1 MDALIKNKYLNIII
15 TIIATLVLFF
25 VNASDV
31 FIIRLIIKIIL
42 FPLVCICLF
51 NLYNLKTSLS
61 NNYFYF
67 FGVMIIAGTF
77 FINPA
82 SNKVNG
88 VWVYKPDRILDYIYK
103 MEIKEDNSFLF
114 QEISKASG
122 RVLYEYSDGF
132 ISIIKDGKGISKES
146 SLIEFNIPEENNSKK
161 YVKKY
166 LVFNK
171 YELLPPP
178 VDLDYGNYDYFPYT
192 PVNEFEGKW
201 ERE

>member
-178 VDLDYGNYDYFPYT
+178 VDPDYGNYDYFPYT

>member
-1 MDALIKNKYLNIII
+1 
-15 TIIATLVLFF
+15 
-25 VNASDV
+25 
-31 FIIRLIIKIIL
+31 
-42 FPLVCICLF
+42 
-51 NLYNLKTSLS
+51 
-61 NNYFYF
+61 
-67 FGVMIIAGTF
+67 MIIAGTF

-178 VDLDYGNYDYFPYT
+178 VDPDYGNYDYFPYT

>member
-1 MDALIKNKYLNIII
+1 MVALIKNKNLNIII

-25 VNASDV
+25 INASDI
-31 FIIRLIIKIIL
+31 FIVRLIIKIIL

-51 NLYNLKTSLS
+51 NLYKLKTSLS
-61 NNYFYF
+61 KNYFIL
-67 FGVMIIAGTF
+67 FGSALIVVTF
-77 FINPA
+77 FTNPA

-88 VWVYKPDRILDYIYK
+88 KWVYKPDRILDYIYK

-178 VDLDYGNYDYFPYT
+178 VDPDYGNYDYFPYT